1 MRILF
6 TICGRAGSKG
16 LRNKNLRKMKGVPRV
31 YYTLAS
37 IRMYMDAH
45 PEMDIDIAL
54 NTDSRELVDIVRGQ
68 RMVPDIKIIDRKP
81 ELANDTAA
89 KVGVIRDTYLQC
101 EKEAPYD
108 VVVDLDITSP
118 LRRTEDIEAA
128 VEKLKSD
135 DRIDLVFSVVDSRRS
150 PYFNM
155 VKQDGDY
162 YRKVCPSGFTARQ
175 QAPKVY
181 ELNASIYAYRPRFL
195 NQVIEKTILDYNCQ
209 IVKMPDYLVLDID
222 SEEDFQRMS
231 YLMDWFIK
239 EDPGIRRLTENAGYF
254 SEKGDLWDDRDGAGE
269 GCHSRRRSAL

>member
-1 MRILF
+1 
-6 TICGRAGSKG
+6 
-16 LRNKNLRKMKGVPRV
+16 MKGVPLV

-118 LRRTEDIEAA
+118 LRRT
-128 VEKLKSD
+128 
-135 DRIDLVFSVVDSRRS
+135 
-150 PYFNM
+150 
-155 VKQDGDY
+155 
-162 YRKVCPSGFTARQ
+162 
-175 QAPKVY
+175 
-181 ELNASIYAYRPRFL
+181 
-195 NQVIEKTILDYNCQ
+195 
-209 IVKMPDYLVLDID
+209 
-222 SEEDFQRMS
+222 
-231 YLMDWFIK
+231 
-239 EDPGIRRLTENAGYF
+239 
-254 SEKGDLWDDRDGAGE
+254 
-269 GCHSRRRSAL
+269 